1 MTSAQHE
8 EQKAQA
14 QTRALM
20 RPMGADGLRPKCV
33 SAPQHQQ
40 DANAPYYLPNEPQ
53 PYRVVERAQSRA
65 VEWEATPVTAWESP
79 ISEEMPPVAGQAL
92 PRRRSR
98 MSEQPRN
105 ELPPVEQAHAEAVP
119 KDLPREQTL
128 DTGMEK
134 HRRSRAEQPDAAR
147 PFAERTARDIPAPM
161 AAQPMQPM
169 QLPPLEEHPMY
180 PDSRYPQGLNE
191 NALMDYQSAAS
202 RTGAQ
207 PAQRS
212 GTAYD
217 IEHAVSDEDMT
228 DELRE
233 DAVPTSRMA
242 TPTPV
247 SFAALMPQK
256 KNHKG
261 LWITLLA
268 VALLLAIG
276 VALWATGTLNG
287 LLGNAQMRPMG
298 DSLPAIFNGG
308 ETVTQGSI
316 EPAITPKA
324 AQVSSFSANTE
335 TASVPATIKFMLKT
349 TAEVAGIRLMNEQGY
364 AMPAAVESV
373 KEGDGILWTY
383 QVTLDTAYEGNVYA
397 YVRDENGTWT
407 DGGVSCKITV
417 K

>member
-1 MTSAQHE
+1 
-8 EQKAQA
+8 
-14 QTRALM
+14 
-20 RPMGADGLRPKCV
+20 
-33 SAPQHQQ
+33 
-40 DANAPYYLPNEPQ
+40 
-53 PYRVVERAQSRA
+53 
-65 VEWEATPVTAWESP
+65 
-79 ISEEMPPVAGQAL
+79 
-92 PRRRSR
+92 
-98 MSEQPRN
+98 
-105 ELPPVEQAHAEAVP
+105 
-119 KDLPREQTL
+119 
-128 DTGMEK
+128 
-134 HRRSRAEQPDAAR
+134 
-147 PFAERTARDIPAPM
+147 
-161 AAQPMQPM
+161 QPMQPMQPVQPM